1 MKYFIIIFLS
11 LYVSMSGYSQAAKDI
26 EIIEEQGSNTLTL
39 YGINNTLQPA
49 DVTFRFEVQGFTSD
63 MNSPVETQIAPK
75 MKVKLVTL
83 TAPVNT
89 ECSYTS
95 SVSYN
100 KRKAGMDQPPQRE
113 ATTTSTQM
121 NMNKINVFTKNGC
134 GRCEFTI
141 KYLQENNIPY
151 VELNTSMHQPN
162 NDLMW
167 EQLEKTDHNSK
178 SVQLPVIVQ
187 NGRVYQNI
195 ESLPALLK
203 SFK

>member
-1 MKYFIIIFLS
+1 
-11 LYVSMSGYSQAAKDI
+11 
-26 EIIEEQGSNTLTL
+26 
-39 YGINNTLQPA
+39 
-49 DVTFRFEVQGFTSD
+49 
-63 MNSPVETQIAPK
+63 
-75 MKVKLVTL
+75 
-83 TAPVNT
+83 
-89 ECSYTS
+89 
-95 SVSYN
+95 
-100 KRKAGMDQPPQRE
+100 
-113 ATTTSTQM
+113 STQM